1 MPGYDGTGPK
11 GRGPMTGRGS
21 GYCMLKI
28 PRTQGEPQTG
38 FAGLSGRPVT
48 LLPDSPRV
56 DVASL
61 HLRAW
66 RVQVAL
72 RSIDRRIAILE
83 AIRQRIGDSRH
94 NVARRNPTRRLDGTI
109 S

>member
-21 GYCMLKI
+21 GHCMLKI

-56 DVASL
+56 DIASL

-66 RVQVAL
+66 QVQIAL
-72 RSIDRRIAILE
+72 GAIDRRIAILE
-83 AIRQRIGDSRH
+83 AIRQGIGDSR
-94 NVARRNPTRRLDGTI
+94 NNAEGGDPTRCLDGAI
-109 S
+109 L